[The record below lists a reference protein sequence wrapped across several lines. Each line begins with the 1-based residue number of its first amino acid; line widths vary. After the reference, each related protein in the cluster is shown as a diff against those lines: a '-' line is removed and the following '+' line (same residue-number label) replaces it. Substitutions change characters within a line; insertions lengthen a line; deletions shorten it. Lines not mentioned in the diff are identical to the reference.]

1 MSTSAQPPASAYD
14 GLVSRH
20 LNRRLSRPIARLL
33 ARTPATPNQVT
44 VVSLC
49 VAWGSLAA
57 FALGNPVAGG
67 LLAQAGSVIDG
78 VDGDLA
84 RFAGRGTKFGS
95 FFDAVVDRYSDAL
108 VLLGLTLWAA
118 SGGPATTAWA
128 AGFAALAGS
137 FAVTYTR
144 ARVDET
150 RRTMFD
156 RGVTSLAS
164 RDVRLLIIMLGA
176 LAGGLLPG
184 GGPAYGVGTLVALA
198 ALANGVVLLRV
209 VSARRVLGREE

>member
-20 LNRRLSRPIARLL
+20 LNRRLSRPAARLL
-33 ARTPATPNQVT
+33 AKSPMTPNQVT

-49 VAWGSLAA
+49 VASGSLAA
-57 FALGNPVAGG
+57 FALGVPIAGG

-108 VLLGLTLWAA
+108 VLLGLTLWAT
-118 SGGPATTAWA
+118 SGGAGTAAWA
-128 AGFAALAGS
+128 AGFAALSGS

-144 ARVDET
+144 ARVDES

-156 RGVTSLAS
+156 RGVASLAS
-164 RDVRLLIIMLGA
+164 RDVRLLLVMIGA
-176 LAGGLLPG
+176 LAGGLAPG
-184 GGPAYGVGTLVALA
+184 GGPAYGVGTLIALA
-198 ALANGVVLLRV
+198 ALTNGVVLLRV
-209 VSARRVLGREE
+209 LSARRALGGE

>member
-20 LNRRLSRPIARLL
+20 LNRRLSRPAARLL
-33 ARTPATPNQVT
+33 AKSPMTPNQVT

-49 VAWGSLAA
+49 VAFGSLAA
-57 FALGNPVAGG
+57 FALGVPVAGG

-108 VLLGLTLWAA
+108 VLLGMTLWAA
-118 SGGPATTAWA
+118 SGGAGTAAWA
-128 AGFAALAGS
+128 AGFAALSGS

-144 ARVDET
+144 ARVDES

-156 RGVTSLAS
+156 RGVASLAS
-164 RDVRLLIIMLGA
+164 RDVRLLLVMIGA
-176 LAGGLLPG
+176 LAGGLAPG
-184 GGPAYGVGTLVALA
+184 GGPAYGVGTLIALA
-198 ALANGVVLLRV
+198 ALTNGVVLLRV
-209 VSARRVLGREE
+209 LNARRALGGE

>member
-1 MSTSAQPPASAYD
+1 MSTSGQTPASPYD
-14 GLVSRH
+14 GLVSLH
-20 LNRRLSRPIARLL
+20 LNRRASRPIARLL
-33 ARTPATPNQVT
+33 ARTPVTPNQVT
-44 VVSLC
+44 LVSLC
-49 VAWGSLAA
+49 VAAGSLAS
-57 FALGNPVAGG
+57 FALGSPIAGG

-84 RFAGRGTKFGS
+84 RFVGRGSKFGS

-108 VLLGLTLWAA
+108 VLLGLTIWAA
-118 SGGPATTAWA
+118 SGDAPEAAWI

-137 FAVTYTR
+137 FVVTYTR
-144 ARVDET
+144 ARVDES

-156 RGVTSLAS
+156 RGVASLAS
-164 RDVRLLIIMLGA
+164 RDVRLLVVMLGA

-198 ALANGVVLLRV
+198 ALTNGVVLLRTLV
-209 VSARRVLGREE
+209 ARRAL

>member
-1 MSTSAQPPASAYD
+1 MSTSGQTPASPYD

-20 LNRRLSRPIARLL
+20 LNRRASRPIARLL
-33 ARTPATPNQVT
+33 ARTPVTPNQVT
-44 VVSLC
+44 LVSLC
-49 VAWGSLAA
+49 VAAGSLAS
-57 FALGNPVAGG
+57 FALGSPVAGG

-84 RFAGRGTKFGS
+84 RFAGRGSKFGS

-108 VLLGLTLWAA
+108 VLLGLTIWAA
-118 SGGPATTAWA
+118 SGDALEGAWI

-137 FAVTYTR
+137 FVVTYTR
-144 ARVDET
+144 ARVDES

-156 RGVTSLAS
+156 RGVASLAS
-164 RDVRLLIIMLGA
+164 RDVRLLVVMLGA

-198 ALANGVVLLRV
+198 ALTNGVVLLRTLV
-209 VSARRVLGREE
+209 ARRAL